1 MKKNNNGVYIPSIDG
16 KDAIIHK
23 NDGNGKG
30 YTLNQKDGNPNLRRY
45 KNVFDYSIDL
55 IELRKSFKN
64 CFGTKERFS
73 FVIKGKE
80 YSPWIINV
88 TFKYSIKEF
97 NRCSTTINKKTYT
110 AFVKY
115 GHKIQELSFNDC
127 VARNQNGDV
136 VGVICGKEVLTSE
149 NIKGFKTM
157 VSYDE
162 RNDRTV
168 TVYKEKTFKTLQSA
182 DDIRYEL
189 YENGFYVDGVHY
201 VRFKRSSG
209 SARVGKCLF
218 IREELYPYMF
228 EKCKCGIENAEEG
241 NEIDLA
247 SFEAYIALTS
257 SSIIDTIPIKPE
269 NFLIID
275 DCESEFEDEAVVT
288 IIDENN
294 RLKTYQDPK
303 AKVCN
308 SIFDG
313 QSLIDKSLMGDY
325 KDKGMLLLRNYY
337 FKSCCF
343 NSNIQQF
350 FADNNITDVSQLNGF
365 TLAKDIKDIKIIT
378 TPSSIKF
385 YKFNKNKEDWFKY
398 INAEFGIV
406 KYEKDTHY
414 FDGELVQTHY
424 QLLNSLQFTK
434 EEMANFLKPSFD
446 YLDGLNTDKN
456 VMRHHIKWTA
466 SEYNE
471 NSFKT
476 KNDIIYTMLGYD
488 VPFEDTK
495 IYRDFLKET
504 KKAFLNNL
512 RDGHIYIN
520 GTYATLCGNPYEML
534 LHSIGKFDI
543 NNPYMQPETVHN
555 IRYSDNEKLF
565 GCRSP
570 HVCSSNLLLT
580 TNHRYEMI
588 DKYMNPTR
596 NIVYINAINENI
608 LERLSGADYDSDTM
622 ILSNNTQII
631 DVAKINYDIFK
642 VPTSEVKGL
651 KTKRY
656 YTKAEMADL
665 DIKTGKNLIGEI
677 INLSQV
683 LNSVMWDKLYDL
695 KEDWEVRGSATEH
708 FDKIKDIFY
717 DICQLDVMSCIE
729 IDKAKKEFA
738 IDNKKELNELRK
750 KYSEVLMDYDS
761 IARPYFFKHLSDS
774 KGFECGA
781 KSYINYN
788 TSMDYL
794 AEIIDNKEK
803 CKYNKHKI
811 IPFSKMF
818 EFDGF
823 STKKVKYDTVGN
835 ILKKCNEYK
844 KIRNGIYAD
853 SSLNSEERKIVIDCV
868 KNDFISSISR
878 IKPNNDTIY
887 KLITLLDSKEK
898 EYTPIKT
905 YLFQVIFFIG
915 AKHIKE
921 YLESIPKLK
930 TTDTTYEFYGIK
942 IVN

>member
-1 MKKNNNGVYIPSIDG
+1 MKKNNNGVYIASIDG

-23 NDGNGKG
+23 NDGNGNG
-30 YTLNQKDGNPNLRRY
+30 YTLRQKNGDWNLRRF

-55 IELRKSFKN
+55 IECRKVFKK
-64 CFGTKERFS
+64 CFGTSEDFS
-73 FVIKGKE
+73 FTLKHKE
-80 YSPWIINV
+80 YTPWIINV
-88 TFKYSIKEF
+88 TFKFSIKEF
-97 NRCSTTINKKTYT
+97 NRYTTTINKKSYPVY
-110 AFVKY
+110 VKY
-115 GHKIQELSFNDC
+115 GYRLTDINFDDCIAKNDD
-127 VARNQNGDV
+127 GEV
-136 VGVICGKEVLTSE
+136 VGVICKKEITTIST
-149 NIKGFKTM
+149 IKGFKVVTEYNEKENKTI
-157 VSYDE
+157 SY
-162 RNDRTV
+162 
-168 TVYKEKTFKTLQSA
+168 YKETSFKKLYSA

-189 YENGFYVDGVHY
+189 YENGFYIDGVHY

-241 NEIDLA
+241 KEIDLA

-385 YKFNKNKEDWFKY
+385 YKFNKNKADWFKY

-434 EEMANFLKPSFD
+434 EEMADFLKPSFD

-466 SEYNE
+466 NEYNE

-476 KNDIIYTMLGYD
+476 KNDIVYTMLGYD
-488 VPFEDTK
+488 IPFENTDIYKKFVKDTK
-495 IYRDFLKET
+495 E
-504 KKAFLNNL
+504 AFLSNL
-512 RDGHIYIN
+512 REGHVYIN
-520 GTYATLCGNPYEML
+520 GTYTTLCGNPYEML

-543 NNPYMQPETVHN
+543 NTPYMQVGTVHN
-555 IRYSDNEKLF
+555 VRYADGEDLF

-570 HVCSSNLLLT
+570 HVTVSNLLLT

-656 YTKAEMADL
+656 YTKTEMADL

-683 LNSVMWDKLYDL
+683 LNSVMWNKLYML
-695 KEDWEVRGSATEH
+695 KESYEVRGDATKH
-708 FDKIKDIFY
+708 FDEIKDIFY
-717 DICQLDVMSCIE
+717 DVCQLDVMSCIE

-738 IDNKKELNELRK
+738 IDNAKELASLRE
-750 KYSEVLMDYDS
+750 KYKDTLTDYDRG
-761 IARPYFFKHLSDS
+761 IRPYFFKHLAKQ
-774 KGFECGA
+774 KGFFNEGA
-781 KSYINYN
+781 KSYMTYD

-794 AEIIDNKEK
+794 AVLIDEKER
-803 CKYNKHKI
+803 CKYKPRKKI
-811 IPFSKMF
+811 KFSELFK
-818 EFDGF
+818 FDEYDYN
-823 STKKVKYDTVGN
+823 KVKRDTISN
-835 ILKKCNEYK
+835 LLTKCHEYK
-844 KIRNGIYAD
+844 KIRDAIWSDKSLED
-853 SSLNSEERKIVIDCV
+853 SERKNALDGV
-868 KNDFISSISR
+868 KENFYSEIKR
-878 IKPNNDTIY
+878 IKPNKHTLYRI
-887 KLITLLDSKEK
+887 ITLVDDKEK
-898 EYTPIKT
+898 SKIRTI
-905 YLFQVIFFIG
+905 LFQAIFFVRSDL
-915 AKHIKE
+915 IKE
-921 YLESIPKLK
+921 YLQDIQKI
-930 TTDTTYEFYGIK
+930 TDNHTYCYYDINFTA
-942 IVN
+942 

>member
-1 MKKNNNGVYIPSIDG
+1 MVKNNGVYIASIDG
-16 KDAIIHK
+16 KDAIVHK
-23 NDGNGKG
+23 NDGNGNG
-30 YTLNQKDGNPNLRRY
+30 YTLKQKNGDWNLRRF

-55 IELRKSFKN
+55 IECRKVFKK
-64 CFGTKERFS
+64 CFGTNESFS
-73 FVIKGKE
+73 FMMKGKE
-80 YSPWIINV
+80 YTPWIINV
-88 TFKYSIKEF
+88 TFKFSIKEF
-97 NRCSTTINKKTYT
+97 NRYTTTINKKSYPVY
-110 AFVKY
+110 VKY
-115 GHKIQELSFNDC
+115 GYRLTDITFDDC
-127 VARNQNGDV
+127 VAKNENGEV
-136 VGVICGKEVLTSE
+136 VGVICKKEVLGIE
-149 NIKGFKTM
+149 KIKGFKAVTEYNEKEDRM
-157 VSYDE
+157 VSY
-162 RNDRTV
+162 
-168 TVYKEKTFKTLQSA
+168 YKETTFKKIYSA

-189 YENGFYVDGVHY
+189 YENGFYIDGVHY

-228 EKCKCGIENAEEG
+228 EKCKCGIESAEEG
-241 NEIDLA
+241 KEIDLA

-313 QSLIDKSLMGDY
+313 QSLIDKSLMGIY

-350 FADNNITDVSQLNGF
+350 FKDNNITDVSQLNGF
-365 TLAKDIKDIKIIT
+365 TLAKDIKDIKVIT

-385 YKFNKNKEDWFKY
+385 YKFNNNKADWFKY
-398 INAEFGIV
+398 INPEFGIV

-434 EEMANFLKPSFD
+434 EEMATFLKPSFD

-476 KNDIIYTMLGYD
+476 KNDIVYTMLGYD
-488 VPFEDTK
+488 VPFENTDIYKKFVKDTK
-495 IYRDFLKET
+495 E
-504 KKAFLNNL
+504 AFLSNL
-512 RDGHIYIN
+512 REGHVYIN
-520 GTYATLCGNPYEML
+520 GTYTTLCGNPYEML

-543 NNPYMQPETVHN
+543 NNPYMQVGTVHN
-555 IRYSDNEKLF
+555 VRYNDGEKLF

-570 HVCSSNLLLT
+570 HVTISNLLLT
-580 TNHRYEMI
+580 KNHRYEMI

-631 DVAKINYDIFK
+631 DIAEINYDIFK

-656 YTKAEMADL
+656 YTKSEMADL

-683 LNSVMWDKLYDL
+683 LNSVMWDKLYML
-695 KEDWEVRGSATEH
+695 KESYEVRGNAAEH
-708 FDKIKDIFY
+708 FDEIKDIFY
-717 DICQLDVMSCIE
+717 DVCQLDVMSCIE

-738 IDNKKELNELRK
+738 IDNAKELASLRQ
-750 KYSEVLMDYDS
+750 KYKDTLTDYEKGL
-761 IARPYFFKHLSDS
+761 RPYFFKHLAKQ
-774 KGFECGA
+774 KGFYNEGA
-781 KSYINYN
+781 KSYVAYN

-794 AEIIDNKEK
+794 ASLIDEKER
-803 CKYNKHKI
+803 CKYKPRKKLS
-811 IPFSKMF
+811 FSELF
-818 EFDGF
+818 AFDEY
-823 STKKVKYDTVGN
+823 SPKKVRYEAVYDLV
-835 ILKKCNEYK
+835 KKCEEYK
-844 KIRNGIYAD
+844 KIRD
-853 SSLNSEERKIVIDCV
+853 SIWNDKNLEGNERKIVLDGI
-868 KNDFISSISR
+868 KNTFYSEIKR
-878 IKPNNDTIY
+878 IKPNKHTLY
-887 KLITLLDSKEK
+887 KLITMLDDKEK
-898 EYTPIKT
+898 SKIKSI
-905 YLFQVIFFIG
+905 LFQALFVID
-915 AKHIKE
+915 ADLIKE
-921 YLESIPKLK
+921 YLHDIPKLEEK
-930 TTDTTYEFYGIK
+930 GKYKYYGIEFTA
-942 IVN
+942 